1 MEHLLPNYVK
11 PFDSIE
17 EPTIDVDMW
26 QEAENAFDEKNY
38 KEAMIKL
45 LNYMNPT
52 VLEDIDC
59 SKNIL
64 FTKMQG
70 SAEITVSITDE
81 RLKIEA
87 PFLKVTEETN
97 MVALLRRVAEV
108 NFDVLDLAQIVLE
121 EDTLV
126 FRYEALLTTC
136 HPNKIY
142 TVLRNISFRADDYD
156 DMFVE
161 EYGAAFYKQ
170 SERQSLSEEEKS
182 ETVRQIRETLAHVDT
197 YSQYFIEERKENY
210 RWDIIVIALLRLS
223 NMPYMQGKLRSE
235 LIENI
240 ERMYDGDIELTQRIN
255 KGLLYIKELEE
266 HSDEYYKKSL
276 YHVEQ
281 FISLRWRF
289 SPQIIEERMER
300 HKETIDRMNESED
313 HMAASYFLYAV
324 FLKLIY
330 NYNLDENYKK
340 EIERV
345 LTEVSG
351 KDTKTAAPILLE
363 LYWDMYNVE
372 VETKEEEEKKS
383 TVSTW
388 ITNAIWVVVAVY
400 LALKYKHLIGL

>member
-1 MEHLLPNYVK
+1 
-11 PFDSIE
+11 
-17 EPTIDVDMW
+17 
-26 QEAENAFDEKNY
+26 
-38 KEAMIKL
+38 
-45 LNYMNPT
+45 
-52 VLEDIDC
+52 
-59 SKNIL
+59 
-64 FTKMQG
+64 
-70 SAEITVSITDE
+70 
-81 RLKIEA
+81 
-87 PFLKVTEETN
+87 

-182 ETVRQIRETLAHVDT
+182 ETVRQIRETFAHVDT

-240 ERMYDGDIELTQRIN
+240 ERMYDGDVELIQRIN
-255 KGLLYIKELEE
+255 KGLLYIKELEAY
-266 HSDEYYKKSL
+266 SDEYYKKSL

-300 HKETIDRMNESED
+300 HKETIERMNESED

-388 ITNAIWVVVAVY
+388 ISNAIWVVLAVY
-400 LALKYKHLIGL
+400 FALKYKHLIGL